1 MAATFYERDNYD
13 GVYLS
18 GLYSIYYYYIYIYT
32 VYVYILYILVYILLA
47 EFSVRNL
54 QYERVFF
61 HRFMA
66 QARSLR
72 IV

>member
-1 MAATFYERDNYD
+1 MAATFYQRDNYG

-18 GLYSIYYYYIYIYT
+18 GLYSIY
-32 VYVYILYILVYILLA
+32 LLLA